1 MAKLGEILL
10 KEGVLTSEQLK
21 EALEIQ
27 KAKPNLFLGDILTR
41 KGLLSEDV
49 IVRALISQ
57 AGIPQANLDRIQ
69 LDSALSLLIPLK
81 AAKACRAIPVKKN
94 RNLLSVAMI
103 DPLNESAISK
113 LSQIAGCEIHPMV
126 TTRKGLEKAWKSLYG
141 NDLTL
146 SDISGEID
154 SPSGNIPG
162 QQIVQPSIAMQEL
175 DAAIDS
181 ATNDAIDLGEG
192 RETRDRSPVL
202 QLEISSEK
210 SHVKKL
216 VNSLILKAIKMR
228 SSDIHVEPFKDRVD
242 VRFRIDGALSNI
254 KTLPKNVQN
263 EIVSRI
269 KIMSEMDIAERRK
282 PQDGGFR
289 AQFDKE
295 MLIDFRVNTLPGI
308 NGEKV
313 VLRILG
319 QSELRTNV
327 TELGFSSH
335 NLKTINEAMNSPYG
349 MILVTGPTGSGKTT
363 TLYTILQQLNRE
375 QVNILTAEDPVEYQ
389 LDGITQV
396 NIRQAIGFTF
406 SMALRAFLR
415 QDPDIIFVGEMRDY
429 ETTTIAVRAALTGH
443 LILSS
448 IHTNNCAATIS
459 RLVEMGIEPYLI
471 SYALRLIIS
480 QRLVRR
486 ICPNCKEELSLREA
500 EKLNLDDSTLEEIEH
515 LYRGK
520 GCNKCNGI
528 GFFGRA
534 PVFEVLPIKSNEMR
548 GIITEAGTE
557 DQIIRVARKEGCR
570 LLKDEAIASVNGGI
584 TTLEEAMKI
593 IIME

>member
-1 MAKLGEILL
+1 MTKLGEILL
-10 KEGVLTSEQLK
+10 KEGALTSEQLK
-21 EALEIQ
+21 EALTIQ
-27 KAKPNLFLGDILTR
+27 KAKPNLFLGDILIG

-49 IVRALISQ
+49 IVKTLISQ
-57 AGIPQANLDRIQ
+57 AGIPQANLDRVQ
-69 LDSALSLLIPLK
+69 FDPGLVFLIPAK
-81 AAKACRAIPVKKN
+81 TAKACRSVPVKKN
-94 RNLLSVAMI
+94 RNLLSVAMT
-103 DPLNESAISK
+103 DPLNETVISR

-126 TTRKGLEKAWKSLYG
+126 TTRKELETGWKSLYG
-141 NDLTL
+141 NNLASLDT
-146 SDISGEID
+146 SGEID
-154 SPSGNIPG
+154 SSPG
-162 QQIVQPSIAMQEL
+162 STQKQPLVQPSIAMEEL

-181 ATNDAIDLGEG
+181 ATNDAIDLGAAKMA
-192 RETRDRSPVL
+192 TDSSPVV
-202 QLEISSEK
+202 QLEIASEK
-210 SHVKKL
+210 SHVRKL
-216 VNSLILKAIKMR
+216 VNSLILKAVKMR
-228 SSDIHVEPFKDRVD
+228 CSDIHVEPFRERVD
-242 VRFRIDGALSNI
+242 IRFRIDGALSNI
-254 KTLPKNVQN
+254 KTLPKSAQN
-263 EIVSRI
+263 EIASRI
-269 KIMSEMDIAERRK
+269 KIMSGMDIAERRK

-289 AQFDKE
+289 AQLDKE
-295 MLIDFRVNTLPGI
+295 MLIDFRVNTLPGV

-319 QSELRTNV
+319 QSELRANV
-327 TELGFSSH
+327 TELGFSKH
-335 NLKTINEAMNSPYG
+335 NLKTINEAINSPYG

-396 NIRQAIGFTF
+396 NIRQAIGFSF

-448 IHTNNCAATIS
+448 IHTNSCAATIS
-459 RLVEMGIEPYLI
+459 RLVDMGIEPYLI

-486 ICPNCKEELSLREA
+486 ICPHCKEELSLGEA

-515 LYRGK
+515 MYRGK
-520 GCNKCNGI
+520 GCDKCNGL

-534 PVFEVLPIKSNEMR
+534 PIFEVLPIKSNEMR

-557 DQIIRVARKEGCR
+557 DQITRVARKEGTR
-570 LLKDEAIASVNGGI
+570 QLKEEAIAAVNAGI
-584 TTLEEAMKI
+584 TTLDEALKI

>member
-1 MAKLGEILL
+1 
-10 KEGVLTSEQLK
+10 
-21 EALEIQ
+21 
-27 KAKPNLFLGDILTR
+27 
-41 KGLLSEDV
+41 
-49 IVRALISQ
+49 
-57 AGIPQANLDRIQ
+57 
-69 LDSALSLLIPLK
+69 
-81 AAKACRAIPVKKN
+81 
-94 RNLLSVAMI
+94 
-103 DPLNESAISK
+103 
-113 LSQIAGCEIHPMV
+113 
-126 TTRKGLEKAWKSLYG
+126 
-141 NDLTL
+141 
-146 SDISGEID
+146 
-154 SPSGNIPG
+154 
-162 QQIVQPSIAMQEL
+162 MQDL

-181 ATNDAIDLGEG
+181 ATNDAIDLEAG
-192 RETRDRSPVL
+192 RETRDSSPVL
-202 QLEISSEK
+202 QLEIASEK

-228 SSDIHVEPFKDRVD
+228 SSDIHVEPLKDRVD
-242 VRFRIDGALSNI
+242 VRFRIDGALSKI
-254 KTLPKNVQN
+254 KTLPKSVQN

-295 MLIDFRVNTLPGI
+295 ILIDFRVNTLPGV

-319 QSELRTNV
+319 QSELRTNIS
-327 TELGFSSH
+327 ELGFSSYT
-335 NLKTINEAMNSPYG
+335 LRTISRAINSPYG

-375 QVNILTAEDPVEYQ
+375 EVNILTAEDPVEYQ

-396 NIRQAIGFTF
+396 NIRQTIGFTF

-415 QDPDIIFVGEMRDY
+415 QDPDIVFVGEMRDY

-486 ICPNCKEELSLREA
+486 ICQNCKEELSLHEA
-500 EKLNLDDSTLEEIEH
+500 ERLNLDDSTLEEIEH
-515 LYRGK
+515 MYGGK
-520 GCNKCNGI
+520 GCDKCNGI
-528 GFFGRA
+528 GFIGRA
-534 PVFEVLPIKSNEMR
+534 PIFEVLPIKSNEMR

-570 LLKDEAIASVNGGI
+570 LLKDEAIASVNAGI
-584 TTLEEAMKI
+584 TTLDEALKI